1 MKDKNDRLFHL
12 PRCHAVSA
20 IGWYESE
27 REKNRERSHASSL
40 LKGKCLS
47 DLPSMIDL
55 CVSIDLRE
63 FLEFSE
69 IKEIQMKRQV
79 GS

>member
-1 MKDKNDRLFHL
+1 M
-12 PRCHAVSA
+12 
-20 IGWYESE
+20 IGCFTCLGVMQCPLLDGTRVKEK
-27 REKNRERSHASSL
+27 KNRERSHASSL

-69 IKEIQMKRQV
+69 IKEIQMKRPV